1 MQTQQIKDDSK
12 PNSLQMVA
20 NPHILKKKKT
30 KKKQTNKKKK
40 QTKQKTKNKKQK
52 TKNQN
57 PIYASNSSSK
67 TKIEIR
73 NLT

>member
-1 MQTQQIKDDSK
+1 MQTQQIKNDSK

-20 NPHILKKKKT
+20 NPQILKKK
-30 KKKQTNKKKK
+30 KKKQTNKK
-40 QTKQKTKNKKQK
+40 Q